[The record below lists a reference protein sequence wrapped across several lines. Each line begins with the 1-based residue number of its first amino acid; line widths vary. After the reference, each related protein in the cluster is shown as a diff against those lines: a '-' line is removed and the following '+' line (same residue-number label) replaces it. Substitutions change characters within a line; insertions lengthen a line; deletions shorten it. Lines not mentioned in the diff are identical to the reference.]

1 MIKVNS
7 WGGQGEAYLSHSKRI
22 SENRKSSDRLSD
34 LSYRSLFL
42 QIYGDY
48 KRVFRNCQEK
58 KLKKA
63 SSEDEAP

>member
-7 WGGQGEAYLSHSKRI
+7 WGGGGQGEAYLSHSKRI

-42 QIYGDY
+42 
-48 KRVFRNCQEK
+48 
-58 KLKKA
+58 
-63 SSEDEAP
+63 